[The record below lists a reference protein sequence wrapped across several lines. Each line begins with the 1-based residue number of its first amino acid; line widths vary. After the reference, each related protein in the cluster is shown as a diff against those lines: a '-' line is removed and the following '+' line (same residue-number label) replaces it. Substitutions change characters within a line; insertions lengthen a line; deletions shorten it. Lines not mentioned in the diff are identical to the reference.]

1 MKIAALLA
9 LAASC
14 LCAQDI
20 TGTWQGTLQ
29 TPQQALRIVIKIEKA
44 DQFRP
49 NSNSSTIPVTT
60 PTARLMRKIRPK
72 KRLSRSHVSSFR
84 TSARVCM
91 TATRNASPMV
101 MGTKKKWNTVTMA
114 N

>member
-1 MKIAALLA
+1 MARGAPKMLP
-9 LAASC
+9 
-14 LCAQDI
+14 
-20 TGTWQGTLQ
+20 T
-29 TPQQALRIVIKIEKA
+29 KIEKA

-114 N
+114 NCQRARSRAMRGRFSRPE